1 MKSELTESQPQY
13 LLEANFY
20 NQCQFF
26 GVLTSKRARF
36 FDLLTSEHRGLRDAT
51 SGQISFSLRMFR
63 GFEAVF

>member
-20 NQCQFF
+20 NQCQFL
-26 GVLTSKRARF
+26 VSKRARF